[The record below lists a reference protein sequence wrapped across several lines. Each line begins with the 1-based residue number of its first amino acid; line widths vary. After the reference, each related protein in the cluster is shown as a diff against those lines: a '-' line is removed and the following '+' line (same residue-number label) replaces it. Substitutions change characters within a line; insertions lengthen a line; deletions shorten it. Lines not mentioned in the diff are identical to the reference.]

1 MELPCILNLHFA
13 VKKNIKIRQKIPLV
27 NTLCSLETYQNMYD
41 ALMITSWTAEFAAAN
56 KEWFFQFFFFFQD
69 VSKKWSRDSREHW
82 KKLYLKYL
90 WAVMTFVDDKQSGHF
105 YLHSTLVPLFCIMY
119 DYMFFQVAWIE
130 ADFYQL
136 LCIFSLLGRALL
148 AGILFTKRN
157 DNKVW
162 SQVIFQEVDELVSP
176 HMMINF
182 STFKN
187 HWSIYS
193 LMSILNQTWIWTT
206 IRGIKPFS
214 GAFY

>member
-1 MELPCILNLHFA
+1 
-13 VKKNIKIRQKIPLV
+13 
-27 NTLCSLETYQNMYD
+27 
-41 ALMITSWTAEFAAAN
+41 
-56 KEWFFQFFFFFQD
+56 
-69 VSKKWSRDSREHW
+69 
-82 KKLYLKYL
+82 
-90 WAVMTFVDDKQSGHF
+90 MTFVDDEQSGHF
-105 YLHSTLVPLFCIMY
+105 YLHSTLVPLFCVMY

-136 LCIFSLLGRALL
+136 LCSFSLLGRALL

-157 DNKVW
+157 DNKGW

-182 STFKN
+182 NTFKN

-214 GAFY
+214 GAYY

>member
-1 MELPCILNLHFA
+1 
-13 VKKNIKIRQKIPLV
+13 
-27 NTLCSLETYQNMYD
+27 
-41 ALMITSWTAEFAAAN
+41 
-56 KEWFFQFFFFFQD
+56 
-69 VSKKWSRDSREHW
+69 
-82 KKLYLKYL
+82 
-90 WAVMTFVDDKQSGHF
+90 MTFVDDEQSGHF
-105 YLHSTLVPLFCIMY
+105 YLHSTLVPLFCVMY

-157 DNKVW
+157 DNKGW

-182 STFKN
+182 NTFKN

-206 IRGIKPFS
+206 IRDIKPFS